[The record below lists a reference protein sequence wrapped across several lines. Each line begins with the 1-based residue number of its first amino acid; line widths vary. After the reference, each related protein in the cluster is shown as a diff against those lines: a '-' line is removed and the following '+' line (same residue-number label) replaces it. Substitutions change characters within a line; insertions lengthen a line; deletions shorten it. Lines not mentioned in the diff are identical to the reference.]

1 MVTAIQ
7 PSATAKEIS
16 GGAIKKNKKTK
27 SLQTKQSSTTKISS
41 TNNNAN
47 LVENRRQSVQNPTK
61 TGNSG
66 EGMLTTAAINANIA
80 RKVKTK
86 LKKKKS
92 EVNSQKSVHL
102 NAS

>member
-7 PSATAKEIS
+7 PGAAAREIG

-27 SLQTKQSSTTKISS
+27 SLQTKQSSTTKISN
-41 TNNNAN
+41 TNNAN

-61 TGNSG
+61 SGNSG
-66 EGMLTTAAINANIA
+66 EGMLTSAATNANIA

-92 EVNSQKSVHL
+92 EVISQKSINL